1 MLKSRRFERSFFVLL
16 QKQKLV
22 MADNYLEK
30 QYERYETRKAALAKR
45 KSARKRTTAAE
56 QLRRKKDDFYW
67 ES

>member
-1 MLKSRRFERSFFVLL
+1 
-16 QKQKLV
+16 

-45 KSARKRTTAAE
+45 KSARKRTTVAE